1 MSYLPMPCSKRA
13 RFILAN
19 DGDRDYSQKMAY
31 GIDFEGSA
39 AHAAEESR
47 LHCEWRKSN
56 PVTNVE

>member
-1 MSYLPMPCSKRA
+1 MPCSKRA